1 MFINHNDEFDNYSF
15 YYNPSVALIF
25 IQTTHI
31 NVGPYSYSNR
41 ADDPVIGVD

>member
-1 MFINHNDEFDNYSF
+1 MTNLIITHFIP
-15 YYNPSVALIF
+15 NPPNVALIF

-41 ADDPVIGVD
+41 ADDPVIGVDW